1 MSADFCCGDESR
13 LVQPYPVR
21 MEDASRPERCRMADT
36 ANWDINEDSEDKMA
50 DAEGQRRVLQYIV
63 DMCLDRPCPKC
74 RSEVIDRPQD
84 DLRQCRACGELWGF
98 DDTQSMDEFVRE
110 FGRMEP
116 CRGCG
121 ADGLDD
127 FQVTAS
133 REGHALVCLRCKT
146 VQETRPPVDRG
157 DRFEPLDMQ
166 DRGGGELGAGGFNG
180 AKDVKLSCPNC
191 PDMTGDFFAK
201 TFERDVMVRAV
212 CPACSHVV
220 FDRTVGERE
229 TGTANGKPEFDRAF
243 GGVGR
248 NFLVRMFTAPA
259 PAPPERNEDN
269 LGADHLFPR
278 MGEEVGMTVGTAMGN
293 IILRDRDQ
301 ANVTGTVGAIV
312 GKSICKALYRSAA
325 RIGLTRP

>member
-1 MSADFCCGDESR
+1 
-13 LVQPYPVR
+13 
-21 MEDASRPERCRMADT
+21 MEDVNRVERCRMADA
-36 ANWDINEDSEDKMA
+36 ANWDIDEDSAEDKMA
-50 DAEGQRRVLQYIV
+50 DAEERRRVLQYIV
-63 DMCLDRPCPKC
+63 DMCLNRPCPKC

-127 FQVTAS
+127 FQVTAGC
-133 REGHALVCLRCKT
+133 EGHALVCLRCKT
-146 VQETRPPVDRG
+146 VQETRPPVRG
-157 DRFEPLDMQ
+157 DQFEPLDTQ
-166 DRGGGELGAGGFNG
+166 DRRGEPGAGGGFNG
-180 AKDVKLSCPNC
+180 AEDAKLSCPNC

-201 TFERDVMVRAV
+201 TFERNVMVRAV

-220 FDRTVGERE
+220 FGKALGERE
-229 TGTANGKPEFDRAF
+229 TGTANGGPEFGRAL
-243 GGVGR
+243 GGVGQ

-259 PAPPERNEDN
+259 PPNRNEDN
-269 LGADHLFPR
+269 MGADQLFPR

-312 GKSICKALYRSAA
+312 GKSICNAMYKSAA
-325 RIGLTRP
+325 RMGLTRP